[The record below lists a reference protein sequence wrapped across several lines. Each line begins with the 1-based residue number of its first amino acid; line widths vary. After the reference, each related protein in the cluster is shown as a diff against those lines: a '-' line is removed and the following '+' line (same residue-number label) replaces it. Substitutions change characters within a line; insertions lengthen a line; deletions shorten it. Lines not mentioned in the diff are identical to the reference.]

1 MRCPECHSANEHGA
15 AACATCGLLLINA
28 VPKRRSNDHATQ
40 RRRESDLDA
49 THCPYC
55 EGTIA
60 SRAVRCRHCS
70 EVVNHDFYRERAKR
84 TRARLNY
91 ASWIAYIFGLATLL
105 LFRPVGLLSIAVGL
119 LLSII
124 YYMIPV
130 EPPPSRTSGKTKSR
144 FTAFLR
150 RQLKLERVAIPIP
163 RMRNKKLVF
172 VGTPLIAALVG
183 YSANLLLLQ
192 EPMDDVLKQ
201 NASFQGMRVST
212 HFKYYVIPNVVVY
225 DLRSVDGKQTPM
237 DVHTALL
244 EFAKRIRDKRYSR
257 IDLDWRGVNKF
268 SIDGQSFSV
277 LGEQYAKK
285 NFDFVLYK
293 LPRLVHPHVDSPNDD
308 RNALVE
314 FHRHWYGDDVMTK
327 GVHN

>member
-1 MRCPECHSANEHGA
+1 MRCPECHTANEHGA
-15 AACATCGLLLINA
+15 AACTTCGLILINA
-28 VPKRRSNDHATQ
+28 SPKRRSADLVTQ
-40 RRRESDLDA
+40 GRRETDA
-49 THCPYC
+49 DSTVCPYC

-70 EVVNHDFYRERAKR
+70 EVVNEDFYRERARR

-91 ASWIAYIFGLATLL
+91 SSWIAYIFGLAALL

-130 EPPPSRTSGKTKSR
+130 EPPPSRAAGRGKSR
-144 FTAFLR
+144 FGTFLR
-150 RQLKLERVAIPIP
+150 RQLKLERVAISIP
-163 RMRNKKLVF
+163 KLRNKKLVF

-183 YSANLLLLQ
+183 YSANLFLLQ
-192 EPMDDVLKQ
+192 EPMDDILKESS
-201 NASFQGMRVST
+201 ALRGMRVSV
-212 HFKYYVIPNVVVY
+212 HFQYWVVPNVVVY
-225 DLRSVDGKQTPM
+225 DLQSVGGKQTPM

-257 IDLDWRGVNKF
+257 VDLDFRGVNKF
-268 SIDGQSFSV
+268 SIDGKAFSV
-277 LGEQYAKK
+277 IGEQYAKK

-308 RNALVE
+308 RNALIE
-314 FHRHWYGDDVMTK
+314 FHRHWYGDDAMVQ
-327 GVHN
+327 NLR